1 MTNHTILSLSL
12 YQKRKGVAIANLF
25 RCQGTTNNSQR
36 WHMPMWSC
44 QQNRDSGHHQ
54 FEMTHPFS
62 TSNATEYVI
71 HVYQTFYLFWITLQV
86 ELISL
91 EHCSSRN
98 RKILRHIVHT
108 LKFLAW
114 LSRIIKHKTPKLVA
128 QAGLQK
134 LRSAHDLSKV
144 ICAVVNHKRTFT
156 IYIFIPLIWWHK
168 MYLQTLAINCKE

>member
-25 RCQGTTNNSQR
+25 RCQGTTNNSRR

-44 QQNRDSGHHQ
+44 QQKRDSGHHQ
-54 FEMTHPFS
+54 FEMSHPFFHIEC
-62 TSNATEYVI
+62 N
-71 HVYQTFYLFWITLQV
+71 WICYSCLSDILPFLNNTAGM
-86 ELISL
+86 LISL

-144 ICAVVNHKRTFT
+144 ICAVVSHKRTFT

-168 MYLQTLAINCKE
+168 CICKRLQ